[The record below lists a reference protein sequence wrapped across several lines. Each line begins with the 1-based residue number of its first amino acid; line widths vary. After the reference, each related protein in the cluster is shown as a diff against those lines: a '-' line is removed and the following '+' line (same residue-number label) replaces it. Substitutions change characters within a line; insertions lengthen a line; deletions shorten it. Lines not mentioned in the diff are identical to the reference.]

1 MQDDKEAVF
10 LIADK
15 EEVHVTGVAY
25 YRCPAELRDFIL
37 KVVETSGPII
47 SFHMDTE
54 KYWNIGFGVGY
65 AGDIRPVTIEENTTQ
80 LS

>member
-1 MQDDKEAVF
+1 MPDETQDKEAVF
-10 LIADK
+10 LLADA
-15 EEVHVTGVAY
+15 EEIHVTGTAY

-37 KVVETSGPII
+37 KVVEKHGPIV

-65 AGDIRPVTIEENTTQ
+65 AGPVRPETLQPKV
-80 LS
+80 